1 MVHARLILIVGILAG
16 MVTSS
21 CATRG
26 PGEEAMR
33 RRKSE
38 AGKVCGQ
45 QYPNVDYYFDVWTGA
60 LMINVRPR
68 DYAHLSAERSA
79 WRVSLAPATRS

>member
-1 MVHARLILIVGILAG
+1 
-16 MVTSS
+16 
-21 CATRG
+21 
-26 PGEEAMR
+26 MR

-68 DYAHLSAERSA
+68 DDARLSAERSA
-79 WRVSLAPATRS
+79 FVACIEAELTRPSAI